1 MGRGDQHVLVHVV
14 VPKKLTAEQERLFE
28 ELSRTL
34 GKEVVTQQGKGIFS
48 QFKDALGDVF
58 GI

>member
-1 MGRGDQHVLVHVV
+1 LIHVAI
-14 VPKKLTAEQERLFE
+14 PNKLTDEQEKLFH

-34 GKEVVTQQGKGIFS
+34 GKEVIPQRGRGIFG